1 MLLEVWPTTHMPLQ
15 VGSAL
20 TRIIGSRVPSPQK
33 EHIYRVQCLPPS
45 RNCRSGW
52 TKHALVSERPE
63 RKNRLRSG
71 LTPHNA
77 LSGPRI
83 ARSALPGA
91 SEPPC
96 QL

>member
-1 MLLEVWPTTHMPLQ
+1 MPLQ
-15 VGSAL
+15 VKSAL

-33 EHIYRVQCLPPS
+33 EHIYQVQCLPPS
-45 RNCRSGW
+45 CNCRPRW
-52 TKHALVSERPE
+52 TKHSLVSDRLE

-71 LTPHNA
+71 PMPHNA
-77 LSGPRI
+77 LSGPHI